1 MEKIKVMLD
10 TSAYSAYLRENAE
23 VKQALQEADEIYLN
37 PVVLGEL
44 YAGFAH
50 GGREKKNRDILRE
63 FLVSP
68 RVEVL
73 VLDEETAER
82 YTAII
87 TYLWSK
93 GTPIPTS
100 DLWIAATAMQYGLK
114 LITTDSHFQ
123 KVPQIIVEC
132 CTI

>member
-10 TSAYSAYLRENAE
+10 TSAYSAYLRGNEDI
-23 VKQALQEADEIYLN
+23 KQALQEADEIYLN

-44 YAGFAH
+44 FAGFAH

-63 FLVSP
+63 FLASP
-68 RVEVL
+68 RVQV
-73 VLDEETAER
+73 VVIDEETAER

-87 TYLWSK
+87 TYLWQK
-93 GTPIPTS
+93 RTPIPTS

-114 LITTDSHFQ
+114 LITTDSHYRNM
-123 KVPQIIVEC
+123 PQIIVEC
-132 CTI
+132 CNV

>member
-10 TSAYSAYLRENAE
+10 TSAYSAYLRGNED
-23 VKQALQEADEIYLN
+23 VKRAIQEADDIYLN

-44 YAGFAH
+44 YTGFAR
-50 GGREKKNRDILRE
+50 GGKEKKNRDILKD
-63 FLVSP
+63 LLASP
-68 RVEVL
+68 RVQVA
-73 VLDEETAER
+73 VIDEETAER

-114 LITTDSHFQ
+114 LITTDGHYRN
-123 KVPQIIVEC
+123 VPQIIVEC
-132 CTI
+132 CNV

>member
-1 MEKIKVMLD
+1 MEKIKIMLD
-10 TSAYSAYLRENAE
+10 TSAYSAYLRGNAE
-23 VKQALQEADEIYLN
+23 VKQALREADEIYLN

-63 FLVSP
+63 FLSSP
-68 RVEVL
+68 RVQVAII
-73 VLDEETAER
+73 DEETAER

-87 TYLWSK
+87 NYLWSK
-93 GTPIPTS
+93 GTPLPTS

-114 LITTDSHFQ
+114 LITTDSHFRN
-123 KVPQIIVEC
+123 VPQIIVEC
-132 CTI
+132 CNV

>member
-1 MEKIKVMLD
+1 MEKNKIMLD
-10 TSAYSAYLRENAE
+10 TSAYSAYLRGNAE
-23 VKQALQEADEIYLN
+23 VKFALQEADEIYLN

-50 GGREKKNRDILRE
+50 GGKEKKNREILRD
-63 FLVSP
+63 FLASP
-68 RVEVL
+68 RVQVA
-73 VLDEETAER
+73 VIDVETAER

-100 DLWIAATAMQYGLK
+100 DLWIASTAMQYGLK
-114 LITTDSHFQ
+114 LITTDGHYRNL
-123 KVPQIIVEC
+123 PQVIVAC
-132 CTI
+132 CNV